1 MKAVRLLRMLVAVV
15 LLFSTVPVSAEGT
28 AAAGPIAPVP
38 QVDAGGEIEIRADSF
53 GLPQSDH
60 AAASAYAKPSVFLGP
75 DDAVQFSASV
85 PADGLYTV
93 AFDMA
98 ATESFINAPEGQL
111 LVDGAFPLVDAQRIV
126 FPIYYQ
132 NTRDTFPQD
141 RYGNDALIRQER
153 LLRWSKVILR
163 DVNFS
168 QKYPSQIFLTAG
180 EHAFEFRVTRE
191 SMLLGIEQARAGNRI
206 SDIGHAV
213 ENHARPAGFGVVR
226 DYVGHGIGT
235 RMHEEP
241 QIPNY
246 GRPGHGPRIEEGMV
260 LAIEPMITAGSAAL
274 KVLRDNW
281 TAVTRD
287 GSRAAH
293 WELVAAVTADGPKIM
308 GEPA

>member
-1 MKAVRLLRMLVAVV
+1 MIARRSPAEIERIDRACRLVRQVLAELAAAAQEGITTAELDEIAEKLTLDGGARPAFKGYMGYPASICISVNEEVIHGIPGPRKLEAGDLVSLDFGV
-15 LLFSTVPVSAEGT
+15 LLDGYYGDSAVTTGVG
-28 AAAGPIAPVP
+28 ALDP
-38 QVDAGGEIEIRADSF
+38 
-53 GLPQSDH
+53 
-60 AAASAYAKPSVFLGP
+60 
-75 DDAVQFSASV
+75 
-85 PADGLYTV
+85 
-93 AFDMA
+93 
-98 ATESFINAPEGQL
+98 ES
-111 LVDGAFPLVDAQRIV
+111 
-126 FPIYYQ
+126 
-132 NTRDTFPQD
+132 
-141 RYGNDALIRQER
+141 ER
-153 LLRWSKVILR
+153 LS
-163 DVNFS
+163 
-168 QKYPSQIFLTAG
+168 
-180 EHAFEFRVTRE
+180 RVTRE